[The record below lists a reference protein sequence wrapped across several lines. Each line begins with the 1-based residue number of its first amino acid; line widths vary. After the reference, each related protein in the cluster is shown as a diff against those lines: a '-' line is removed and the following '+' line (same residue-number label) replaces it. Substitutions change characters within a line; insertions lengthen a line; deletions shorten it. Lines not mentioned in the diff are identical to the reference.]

1 MKEKIGKLILS
12 FFVVMICCTLVARG
26 ADSVTVARIQT
37 TTFKNGSLTHSF
49 SGTGK
54 LQAKNQS
61 FQFLPENQKVAGI
74 LARPGN
80 TVEAGQPLVQLDKDY
95 LQAQIS
101 DKNREIQK
109 MKLQMEQQKLNGQTA
124 ARLPATAQAE
134 LSLNAARE
142 ARNKA
147 REAFHHA
154 EEAYNSYINS
164 SEYKA
169 ALESPEAPPSGDSG
183 TDGSDGASGGSGT
196 DSSDGASGGSGTDIS
211 GGASGS
217 SGTGRPG
224 GASDDSGTGRLEGT
238 PGGSGAAG
246 TDSVSGEADTGR
258 PERASSDSG
267 TAGTGSIAGNTAGLP
282 LIRPH
287 TVSLVASAPGSAGEA
302 AQQKKQELQQQMDA
316 AREQMDAAQDAYN
329 QTKETYRLAEQEE
342 QNTRTNEA
350 RQAQSSRLTLQGL
363 SLDLEE
369 LEEDLARL
377 TAVQSADGIVTAETS
392 GILESIGVSE
402 GTITAGTEP
411 LVVASTELEACG
423 EIPAGEI
430 GNVKAG
436 DEVEVRITG
445 YGKPVVLSIERLE
458 TGQEGA
464 VFWFAPYTGAGNPVS
479 GTAFAYDYSQ
489 KSAASYDQLIPLSAL
504 YESAGS
510 FYVLTA
516 EVRSGILGDSYT
528 AVKVPV
534 TLLEKDDLYA
544 AVQTSLGRE
553 ALIITSSSKY
563 VKEGDRVRL
572 NE

>member
-1 MKEKIGKLILS
+1 
-12 FFVVMICCTLVARG
+12 
-26 ADSVTVARIQT
+26 
-37 TTFKNGSLTHSF
+37 
-49 SGTGK
+49 
-54 LQAKNQS
+54 
-61 FQFLPENQKVAGI
+61 
-74 LARPGN
+74 
-80 TVEAGQPLVQLDKDY
+80 
-95 LQAQIS
+95 
-101 DKNREIQK
+101 
-109 MKLQMEQQKLNGQTA
+109 
-124 ARLPATAQAE
+124 
-134 LSLNAARE
+134 
-142 ARNKA
+142 
-147 REAFHHA
+147 
-154 EEAYNSYINS
+154 
-164 SEYKA
+164 
-169 ALESPEAPPSGDSG
+169 
-183 TDGSDGASGGSGT
+183 
-196 DSSDGASGGSGTDIS
+196 
-211 GGASGS
+211 
-217 SGTGRPG
+217 
-224 GASDDSGTGRLEGT
+224 
-238 PGGSGAAG
+238 
-246 TDSVSGEADTGR
+246 
-258 PERASSDSG
+258 
-267 TAGTGSIAGNTAGLP
+267 
-282 LIRPH
+282 
-287 TVSLVASAPGSAGEA
+287 
-302 AQQKKQELQQQMDA
+302 MDA
-316 AREQMDAAQDAYN
+316 AREQMDAAQDAYD

-342 QNTRTNEA
+342 QNARTNEA
-350 RQAQSSRLTLQGL
+350 RQTQSSRLTLQGL

-445 YGKPVVLSIERLE
+445 YGKPVALSIERLE
-458 TGQEGA
+458 AGQEGA
-464 VFWFAPYTGAGNPVS
+464 MFWFAPYTGAGNPVS

-544 AVQTSLGRE
+544 AVQTSLGRD

>member
-1 MKEKIGKLILS
+1 MKEKIGKMILS

-26 ADSVTVARIQT
+26 ADSVTVARVQT
-37 TTFKNGSLTHSF
+37 TTFKNGSLTRSF

-54 LQAKNQS
+54 LQAKNKS

-80 TVEAGQPLVQLDKDY
+80 MVEAGQPLVQLDKDY

-109 MKLQMEQQKLNGQTA
+109 MKLQIEQQKLNGQTA

-147 REAFHHA
+147 REVFHQA

-164 SEYKA
+164 PEYKA

-183 TDGSDGASGGSGT
+183 TDNPGGTSGGSGTGNPGGTSGGSGTDNPGGTSGGSGTDNPGGASGGSGT
-196 DSSDGASGGSGTDIS
+196 
-211 GGASGS
+211 
-217 SGTGRPG
+217 
-224 GASDDSGTGRLEGT
+224 GT
-238 PGGSGAAG
+238 PGGSDAARTDNVSGQAG
-246 TDSVSGEADTGR
+246 TAR

-267 TAGTGSIAGNTAGLP
+267 TARTDNVSGNTPGLP

-287 TVSLVASAPGSAGEA
+287 TASLVASAPGSAGEA

-316 AREQMDAAQDAYN
+316 AREQMDAAQDAYD

-342 QNTRTNEA
+342 QNARTNEA
-350 RQAQSSRLTLQGL
+350 RQTQSSRLTLQGL

-445 YGKPVVLSIERLE
+445 YGKSVALSIERLE
-458 TGQEGA
+458 AGQEGA
-464 VFWFAPYTGAGNPVS
+464 MFWFAPYTGAGNPVS

-544 AVQTSLGRE
+544 AVQTSLGRD

>member
-1 MKEKIGKLILS
+1 MKEKIGKMILS

-26 ADSVTVARIQT
+26 ADSVTVARVQT
-37 TTFKNGSLTHSF
+37 TTFKNGSLTRSF

-54 LQAKNQS
+54 LQAKNKS

-80 TVEAGQPLVQLDKDY
+80 MVEAGQPLVQLYKYY

-109 MKLQMEQQKLNGQTA
+109 MKLQIEQQKLNGQTA

-147 REAFHHA
+147 REVFHQA

-164 SEYKA
+164 PEYKA

-183 TDGSDGASGGSGT
+183 TDNPGGTSGGSGTGNPGGTSGGSGTDNPGGASGGSGT
-196 DSSDGASGGSGTDIS
+196 DNPGGASGGSGT
-211 GGASGS
+211 
-217 SGTGRPG
+217 
-224 GASDDSGTGRLEGT
+224 GT
-238 PGGSGAAG
+238 PGGSDAARTDNVSGQAG
-246 TDSVSGEADTGR
+246 TAR

-267 TAGTGSIAGNTAGLP
+267 TARTDNVSGNTPGLP

-287 TVSLVASAPGSAGEA
+287 TASLVASAPGSAGEA

-316 AREQMDAAQDAYN
+316 AREQMDAAQDAYD

-342 QNTRTNEA
+342 QNARTNEA
-350 RQAQSSRLTLQGL
+350 RQTQSSRLTLQGL

-445 YGKPVVLSIERLE
+445 YGKSVALSIERLE
-458 TGQEGA
+458 AGQEGA
-464 VFWFAPYTGAGNPVS
+464 MFWFAPYTGAGNPVS

-544 AVQTSLGRE
+544 AVQTSLGRD